1 MKSAMFGGR
10 KASICLLYLRLRGS
24 RNNGKHGW
32 EKENWNK
39 KDDLYYKKETVG
51 LAVGT
56 GSMAIP
62 TQDGALLCSRD

>member
-1 MKSAMFGGR
+1 MGVLKHM
-10 KASICLLYLRLRGS
+10 
-24 RNNGKHGW
+24 KHGW